1 MSDIITK
8 GKGIHLECVDS
19 TNTYLKGLSAS
30 GKAGFYDFVT
40 ADTQTSGRGR
50 LGRSFSSTSGKGIYL
65 SYLVNP
71 KDATPEA
78 LSRITAWGAV
88 AVRDALLEAC
98 GVSVGIKWVNDLVRD
113 GRKLCGIL
121 TESVFDGGRVASV
134 VMGIGINVN
143 HSTGD
148 FPEEL
153 SEVALSLGQLTG
165 KTYDIKDVTLAVVK
179 HLDIMNDAFPNAKG
193 YYLEEYRKSCV
204 VPGNKIRILSDGTE
218 RIGTALAIDEDFG
231 LEVLF
236 EDGKRETV
244 TGGDVSVRGFYGY
257 I

>member
-1 MSDIITK
+1 MSQICTR
-8 GKGIHLECVDS
+8 GKGIHLKSVDS
-19 TNTYLKGLSAS
+19 TNTNLKKLSAS
-30 GKAGFYDFVT
+30 GKARFYDFVT

-50 LGRSFSSTSGKGIYL
+50 LGRSFSSASGKGIYL

-71 KDATPEA
+71 KDATPEE

-88 AVRDALLEAC
+88 AVRDAIFEVC
-98 GVSVGIKWVNDLVRD
+98 GVSVGIKWVNDLVKD

-143 HSTGD
+143 HSTED

-153 SEVALSLGQLTG
+153 RGTACSIKQITRSDTDIRAL
-165 KTYDIKDVTLAVVK
+165 TLNVVK
-179 HLDIMNDAFPNAKG
+179 HLDTMNDCFPNNKK
-193 YYLEEYRKSCV
+193 YYLDEYRKSCV
-204 VPGNKIRILSDGTE
+204 VPGKKVRIIEKDVE
-218 RIGTALAIDEDFG
+218 RIGTALGIDDNFG

-236 EDGKRETV
+236 DDGKRETV

>member
-8 GKGIHLECVDS
+8 GKGIHLDCVDS
-19 TNTYLKGLSAS
+19 TNTCLKRLSLCGNAC
-30 GKAGFYDFVT
+30 FHDYVT

-50 LGRSFSSTSGKGIYL
+50 LGRSFSSVSGKGMYL

-71 KDATPEA
+71 KDAKPWE
-78 LSRITAWGAV
+78 LSQITAWGAV
-88 AVRDALLEAC
+88 AVRDAILEVC
-98 GVSVGIKWVNDLVRD
+98 GVSAGIKWVNDLVSD

-143 HSTGD
+143 HTAED

-153 SEVALSLGQLTG
+153 RKVALSLLQLTG
-165 KTYDIKDVTLAVVK
+165 KTYDIKELTLAVVG
-179 HLDIMNDAFPNAKG
+179 HLDKMNDAFPSHKA
-193 YYLEEYRKSCV
+193 YYLDEYRKSCV
-204 VPGNKIRILSDGTE
+204 VPGNKVRIIEKDVE
-218 RIGTALAIDEDFG
+218 RIGTALGIDDGFG